1 MKSIIVEHPR
11 GAFHG
16 RLLLPWVGAVLAVLL
31 VMSLG
36 ESAASRAVDADT
48 AALLKG
54 FAGLKT
60 VLTLGALTLVSWRLL
75 RPVDRRYLLGY
86 ALGVAA
92 MAGATA
98 MVWQLSHLGVAS
110 LFFHGGLFTLLF
122 MGWRDVDPLSGLGR
136 NRRP

>member
-1 MKSIIVEHPR
+1 MKSIIAEHPK
-11 GAFHG
+11 AALHG
-16 RLLLPWVGAVLAVLL
+16 RMVLPWGGALLAVLL
-31 VMSLG
+31 VLALRDP
-36 ESAASRAVDADT
+36 AASQAVEADT
-48 AALLKG
+48 AALLSG

-60 VLTLGALTLVSWRLL
+60 ALTLGALTLVSWRLL

-86 ALGVAA
+86 TLAVTA

-98 MVWQLSHLGVAS
+98 MVWQLSHLGAAS

-136 NRRP
+136 SRRP